1 MVDEDVKKLHADF
14 TAEVRKRQISS
25 SENFDKSVLTLS
37 SGGLAFSL
45 GFLKDFI
52 PIDRAV
58 QPWVLYASWIA
69 LTAATCA
76 TIISFLLSLHAQ
88 GVAQKNADDY
98 YLRGDDTAI
107 DRRNRW
113 DEWNQGLNFC
123 SVGFFVVGIVL
134 TTLFVSINLERAH
147 AVKDTNSTLA
157 HDGLPAPMMT
167 KILGSSDMSKG
178 LPAPSMTAR
187 PTQQVP
193 AASAPAAPTAPTPT
207 SAGTPG
213 KK

>member
-45 GFLKDFI
+45 GFLKDFV
-52 PIDRAV
+52 PIDSAV

-69 LTAATCA
+69 LTAATCS
-76 TIISFLLSLHAQ
+76 TIVSFLLSLQAQ
-88 GVAQKNADDY
+88 GVAQQNGDDY

-107 DRRNRW
+107 NRRNRW
-113 DEWNQGLNFC
+113 NEWNQFLNFC
-123 SVGFFVVGIVL
+123 SVGFFVAGIVL

-147 AVKDTNSTLA
+147 AVKDTKSTFTQ
-157 HDGLPAPMMT
+157 DGLPTPMMT
-167 KILGSSDMSKG
+167 KIMGASDMNKG
-178 LPAPSMTAR
+178 LPAPSMTAK
-187 PTQQVP
+187 PVP
-193 AASAPAAPTAPTPT
+193 QIPATSAPTAPAVPAATNAAVP
-207 SAGTPG
+207 S